1 MSIKKNLS
9 GFTLKIPLDST
20 HRYCQHL
27 KKGIFSVDDTK
38 MNDKVKYWLDSSD
51 EDMTVAQVLLD
62 GKKYLYSGFMCH
74 LAVEKALK
82 AVIARDCADGE
93 IPPKWHDLM
102 RLAEK
107 AALLTVLTEEQK
119 SLLRNLNPLNIEA
132 RYPEY
137 KNKIAEIISKE
148 TCVKIISESEK
159 FLCWIKK
166 QL

>member
-1 MSIKKNLS
+1 MRTICKSIME
-9 GFTLKIPLDST
+9 
-20 HRYCQHL
+20 
-27 KKGIFSVDDTK
+27 
-38 MNDKVKYWLDSSD
+38 MNNKVKYWLDLSN
-51 EDMTVAQVLLD
+51 EDMTVAQLLLD
-62 GKKYLYSGFMCH
+62 GGKFLYSGFMCH

-82 AVIARDCADGE
+82 AIIAQNCADDE
-93 IPPKWHDLM
+93 IPPKWHDLI

-107 AALLTVLTEEQK
+107 AALLTALTEEQK

-137 KNKIAEIISKE
+137 KDKIAEIMPKE
-148 TCVKIISESEK
+148 TCVRIITETEN